1 MKTRKFRKII
11 LIGVIV
17 ILTSCSAI
25 QNLNIF
31 PVQQDVGLGNQFAL
45 ELQNSPKDY
54 PPYNNPKLKEYVTT
68 NILQPILQSPAI
80 QYKGVFKY
88 ELDFVKNDSILN
100 AFAIPGG
107 HVYVYTGLLKYLD
120 SEAALAGVLAHEIA
134 HAEKRH
140 ATSRMTKAYGISI
153 IQSLVLGNNASE
165 TSQLISNAIATGVL
179 LKNSRDDEDQSD
191 EFSIEY
197 LRSTKYYPGAV
208 KFFFEKM
215 RDDGKI
221 DSRGSGLSEFLSTH
235 PDPIARIASAEKRI
249 QALGLENKTYK
260 STGAGIFKAEYKK
273 NILDKLK

>member
-1 MKTRKFRKII
+1 MKSKCLKTIII
-11 LIGVIV
+11 LGMIV
-17 ILTSCSAI
+17 IINACSAI
-25 QNLNIF
+25 QSLNIF
-31 PVQQDVGLGNQFAL
+31 PVQQDVGLGTQFAN
-45 ELQNSPKDY
+45 ELQSSPKDY
-54 PPYNNPKLKEYVTT
+54 PPYDNPKLKEYITV

-80 QYKGVFKY
+80 QYKSVFNY
-88 ELDFVKNDSILN
+88 ELDFVKNDSLLN

-107 HVYVYTGLLKYLD
+107 HIYVYTGLLKYLD

-140 ATSRMTKAYGISI
+140 ATSRMTKAYGIAM
-153 IQSLVLGNNASE
+153 IQNLVLGNNASE
-165 TSQLISNAIATGVL
+165 TSQLIAGALGQGVI

-191 EFSIEY
+191 EFSIQY

-221 DSRGSGLSEFLSTH
+221 ERGGSGIAVFLSTH
-235 PDPIARIASAEKRI
+235 PDPIERIASAESRI
-249 QALGLENKTYK
+249 KALGLENKTYK
-260 STGAGIFKAEYKK
+260 STGAGIFKTEYKK